1 MFSHRSINFWI
12 FPPPFCPSTGGK
24 KIPSHN
30 IFRSF
35 YQAFYQTLNVNRGIA
50 HEP

>member
-12 FPPPFCPSTGGK
+12 FPLPFCPSTGGK
-24 KIPSHN
+24 KISSHN